1 MAAAAHRGAAGCG
14 SGAVFS
20 LDLTDM
26 RVLIYTSSGST
37 AHDSA
42 AEAIQQWLAQLVP
55 EVEVRVDQVL
65 EHSSGASSP

>member
-1 MAAAAHRGAAGCG
+1 MH
-14 SGAVFS
+14 
-20 LDLTDM
+20 
-26 RVLIYTSSGST
+26 VLIYTSSGST